1 MEGTLRKLLFA
12 VLALGLTTALVPQA
26 AHAKSKAACTK
37 IVKAKEQYLT
47 PGGRCGEDC
56 RAAIDKCVK
65 GQKI

>member
-1 MEGTLRKLLFA
+1 MRKLVLVTLAVMFA
-12 VLALGLTTALVPQA
+12 TTALVETA
-26 AHAKSKAACTK
+26 SAKSKAACTK
-37 IVKAKEQYLT
+37 QVKAKEQYLT